1 MQEMVQLRGRLTAS
15 ALYGRI
21 CFELIYQ
28 QCSLDNVQRLPFIL
42 AKYRGRAQQLL
53 EEKTI
58 DYLRIGEMQ
67 PERDHKLKA
76 TERSYVDDALG
87 RKGREARADHYFEFE
102 MRVEKGRDNAL
113 VLTYIGDDK
122 DRKFD
127 ILVDGKKIATVEWPG
142 GKTGKF
148 YDHTYQIPGSITLS
162 KDPFR
167 FALCFYYELFR
178 SECVFYESP
187 LIPMS

>member
-1 MQEMVQLRGRLTAS
+1 
-15 ALYGRI
+15 
-21 CFELIYQ
+21 
-28 QCSLDNVQRLPFIL
+28 
-42 AKYRGRAQQLL
+42 
-53 EEKTI
+53 
-58 DYLRIGEMQ
+58 MQ
-67 PERDHKLKA
+67 PERDHKLNA

-87 RKGREARADHYFEFE
+87 RKGREARADNYFEFE

-148 YDHTYQIPGSITLS
+148 YDHTYQIPGAITLD
-162 KDPFR
+162 KEVVAVR
-167 FALCFYYELFR
+167 IAANYGKTAGR
-178 SECVFYESP
+178 VFGVRTIKY
-187 LIPMS
+187 